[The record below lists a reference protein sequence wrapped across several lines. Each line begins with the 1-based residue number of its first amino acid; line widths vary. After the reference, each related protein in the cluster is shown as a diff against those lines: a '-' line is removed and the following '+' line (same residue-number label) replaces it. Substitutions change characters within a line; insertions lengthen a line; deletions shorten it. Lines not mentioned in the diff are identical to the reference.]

1 MLGLVVT
8 VGYGCS
14 YVGGGGG
21 LIFFFFL
28 VVGYGCHM
36 EVVAGGV
43 VEVVVSG

>member
-8 VGYGCS
+8 VGYGCGC
-14 YVGGGGG
+14 VGGG
-21 LIFFFFL
+21 LIFFFFSL
-28 VVGYGCHM
+28 VMGCGCHM